1 MTKLVFPQEKWI
13 GTKVKRKEDLRLLRG
28 KGQYTD
34 DIQVPGVLYAGL
46 VRSPYAH
53 ARIKKIDFEKVLGI
67 PGVVCTLTGQ
77 EITALTNPVPNNL
90 YEPYN
95 KIEDYCM
102 AVGKSRYV
110 GEVVAAVVTEN
121 KYQAEDA
128 VELVEVEYEP
138 LDPVVDPEKAM
149 QSSSSL
155 VHENVPSNLVWE
167 GKYDYG
173 DVNGAFAEADMVV
186 KDQFYFHRFT
196 SAPLENSVV
205 IADYDEQRESFT
217 IWSNNQRPMFNHRFV
232 TTALGIEGEKIRY
245 VTPDIGG
252 GFGIKND
259 SYLYLILLAL
269 LARRAGRPVKWVETR
284 SEHMASS
291 LHGNEVFYDAELAM
305 QKDGTIMGLKA
316 RAVHDEGAY
325 MRREPIGAINFIRHA
340 TVGYNFKNLTMDIR
354 CVATN
359 KCPVGP
365 NRSYGKM
372 QQCFLVERLIDIA
385 ARRLKLDPV
394 EVRLKNF
401 VKSEQM
407 PYETPTGMILDGGD
421 YGAVLQK
428 AVELIDYPKV
438 REEQVEA
445 RKSGRYIG
453 VGFVMGMDG
462 CPVNSSIQRMM
473 NPKAQASGDAEAAWV
488 KINPDG
494 QIVAAVGS
502 SPQGQGHET
511 IVSQIVADTLGVHP
525 DDVYAVP
532 GFDSTVNPS
541 APQSGTYA
549 SRFAIVGVGAVLG
562 AALKVREKALQ
573 IASHLLGDALI
584 DQLELEDGRVFLK
597 DAPDRS
603 VSLEDIARTAWVDL
617 AKLPDDIE
625 AGLFAHFVYRPDFKL
640 PVDKQRGNFSLT
652 YSYSVTGA
660 VVEVDVETGKVK
672 ILRLVVVDDAGKRL
686 NPLIVE
692 GQIHGAIGHQLG
704 AALYERL
711 LYDDEGQLVT
721 STFKDYAAPSA
732 ADFPTFEVDYVD
744 NPSLATP
751 WGARGA
757 GEGGG
762 SPLIVVS
769 SAVSDAL
776 APFDVEIKSSYVDP
790 EYVLK
795 KLVEVTD

>member
-1 MTKLVFPQEKWI
+1 MTKLTFPREKWI
-13 GTKVKRKEDLRLLRG
+13 GTGVKRKEDLRLLRG
-28 KGQYTD
+28 KGQYSD
-34 DIQVPGVLYAGL
+34 DLKIPGVLYAGL

-53 ARIKKIDFEKVLGI
+53 ARIKKIDFEKALEV

-77 EITALTNPVPNNL
+77 EVEELTNPVPNNL
-90 YEPYN
+90 RDPYSG
-95 KIEDYCM
+95 IEDYCM

-110 GEVVAAVVTEN
+110 GEVVAAVV
-121 KYQAEDA
+121 AEDKYL
-128 VELVEVEYEP
+128 VEDALGLVEVEYEP

-149 QSSSSL
+149 ESSSSL

-173 DVNGAFAEADMVV
+173 DVDGAFAEADLVI
-186 KDQFYFHRFT
+186 KEQFYFHRFT

-205 IADYDEQRESFT
+205 IADYDERREFFT

-232 TTALGIEGEKIRY
+232 MTALDVPGEKIRY
-245 VTPDIGG
+245 INPDIGG

-259 SYLYLILLAL
+259 SYLYLILMAL
-269 LARRAGRPVKWVETR
+269 LAQRAGRPVKWVETR
-284 SEHMASS
+284 SEHLASS
-291 LHGNEVFYDAELAM
+291 LHGNEVFYDAELAVK
-305 QKDGTIMGLKA
+305 KDGTILGLKA
-316 RAVHDEGAY
+316 RALHDEGAY

-340 TVGYNFKNLTMDIR
+340 TVGYNFQNLSMELA

-372 QQCFLVERLIDIA
+372 QQCFLVERLIDMA
-385 ARRLKLDPV
+385 AKKLQLDPV

-401 VKSEQM
+401 VQPEQM
-407 PYETPTGMILDGGD
+407 PYETPTGCILDGGD
-421 YGAVLQK
+421 YPAVLKK
-428 AVELIDYPKV
+428 AVELIDYAKV
-438 REEQVEA
+438 REEQAKGRE
-445 RKSGRYIG
+445 SGKYIG
-453 VGFVMGMDG
+453 VGFAMGMDG

-473 NPKAQASGDAEAAWV
+473 NPDLKASGDAEAAWV

-502 SPQGQGHET
+502 TPQGQGHET
-511 IVSQIVADTLGVHP
+511 IVSQIVADALSVHP
-525 DDVYAVP
+525 DDVYAVA
-532 GFDSTVNPS
+532 GFDSSVNPS
-541 APQSGTYA
+541 CPQSGTYA

-562 AALKVREKALQ
+562 AALKVRTKVLQ
-573 IASHLLGDALI
+573 IAAHLLGDVDI
-584 DQLELEDGRVFLK
+584 EELELEDGRVYLK
-597 DAPDRS
+597 KSKDQG
-603 VSLEDIARTAWVDL
+603 VSLEDVARTAWLDL
-617 AKLPDDIE
+617 ANLPDEIE
-625 AGLFAHFVYRPDFKL
+625 AGLFGHYVYRPDFKL
-640 PVDKQRGNFSLT
+640 PVDEKRGNFSLT
-652 YSYSVTGA
+652 YSYAVTGA
-660 VVEVDVETGKVK
+660 VVEVDVETGKIK
-672 ILRLVVVDDAGKRL
+672 ILRLVCVDDAGKRL

-711 LYDDEGQLVT
+711 IYDDEGQLLT

-732 ADFPTFEVDYVD
+732 ADFPKFEVDYVD

-762 SPLIVVS
+762 SPLIVVG

-776 APFDVEIKSSYVDP
+776 APFNVEIKSSHVTP
-790 EYVLK
+790 EDVLK
-795 KLVEVTD
+795 QIMDSPV

>member
-1 MTKLVFPQEKWI
+1 MSKLTFPQEKWI
-13 GTKVKRKEDLRLLRG
+13 GTGVKRKEDLRLLRG

-34 DIQVPGVLYAGL
+34 DLNISGVLYAGL

-53 ARIKKIDFEKVLGI
+53 ARIKNIDLGKVQEA

-77 EITALTNPVPNNL
+77 EVVALTSPVPNNL
-90 YEPYN
+90 RAPYSG
-95 KIEDYCM
+95 IEDYCL
-102 AVGKSRYV
+102 AVGKTRYV
-110 GEVVAAVVTEN
+110 GEAVAAVVVED
-121 KYQAEDA
+121 KYLVEDA
-128 VELVEVEYEP
+128 LELIEVEYEP

-149 QSSSSL
+149 EPSSAL

-173 DVNGAFAEADMVV
+173 DVEEAFKEADVV
-186 KDQFYFHRFT
+186 IQDRFYFHRFT

-205 IADYDEQRESFT
+205 VADYDERRESFT

-232 TTALGIEGEKIRY
+232 TTALGIPGEKIRY
-245 VTPDIGG
+245 INPDIGG

-269 LARRAGRPVKWVETR
+269 LAQRAGKPVKWVETR

-291 LHGNEVFYDAELAM
+291 LHGNEVFYDAELAVK
-305 QKDGTIMGLKA
+305 KDGTILGLKA

-340 TVGYNFKNLTMDIR
+340 TVGYNFQNLSMDLY

-372 QQCFLVERLIDIA
+372 QQCFLVERLIDLA
-385 ARRLKLDPV
+385 AGELKLDPV

-401 VKSEQM
+401 VTPEQM
-407 PYETPTGMILDGGD
+407 PYETPTGCILDGGD
-421 YGAVLQK
+421 YPAVLRK
-428 AVELIDYPKV
+428 AVELIDYAKV
-438 REEQVEA
+438 REEQAKGRE
-445 RKSGRYIG
+445 SGKYIG
-453 VGFVMGMDG
+453 VGFALGMDG

-473 NPKAQASGDAEAAWV
+473 NPKLQASGDSEAAWV

-494 QIVAAVGS
+494 QIVASVGS
-502 SPQGQGHET
+502 TPQGQGHET
-511 IVSQIVADTLGVHP
+511 IVSQIVADVLDVHP

-541 APQSGTYA
+541 SPQSGTYA

-562 AALKVREKALQ
+562 AALKVREKVLQ
-573 IASHLLGDALI
+573 IAAHLLGDVGVEE
-584 DQLELEDGRVFLK
+584 LELEEGRVYVK
-597 DAPDRS
+597 ASRDQS
-603 VSLEDIARTAWVDL
+603 VSLDDVARTAWVDL
-617 AKLPDDIE
+617 ANLPDEVE
-625 AGLFAHFVYRPDFKL
+625 AGLFGHYVYRADFKL
-640 PVDKQRGNFSLT
+640 PVDEQRGNFSLT
-652 YSYSVTGA
+652 YSYAVTGA
-660 VVEVDVETGKVK
+660 VVEVDVETGRVK
-672 ILRLVVVDDAGKRL
+672 ILRLVCVDDAGKRL

-711 LYDDEGQLVT
+711 LYDEDGQLET

-776 APFDVEIKSSYVDP
+776 APFNVKIKSSHVTSED
-790 EYVLK
+790 VLK
-795 KLVEVTD
+795 QLID